1 MNEQAA
7 RRVTYNHSRRWPNR
21 IHSSRRGG
29 HVSAVSNMGRMRNT
43 VLGVAAAVTCA
54 LLMLAWRANLD
65 DSSKDV
71 PPVVQA
77 RIELPGAFYL
87 SIPAEPWNGDL
98 LNRQNQKPAVSTEL
112 NSWIVEYRNDRNC
125 NYGNPYKRERCTLRA
140 NQSL

>member
-1 MNEQAA
+1 N
-7 RRVTYNHSRRWPNR
+7 RYSSHSNR

-29 HVSAVSNMGRMRNT
+29 HVSAVSNTGRNT
-43 VLGVAAAVTCA
+43 VLGVAVAVTCA
-54 LLMLAWRANLD
+54 LLVLAWRAKLD

-77 RIELPGAFYL
+77 RIELPGAFSL
-87 SIPAEPWNGDL
+87 SSPAEPSTSDL
-98 LNRQNQKPAVSTEL
+98 LNRQNQKPAVSKEL
-112 NSWIVEYRNDRNC
+112 NSWIVEYKNDRNC